1 MPLTLYH
8 HPTSQPSRTI
18 IAFLKLNKIPYEERV
33 VDIFNLEH
41 RTAEYKKVNPMGTVP
56 FIDDDGLVTWETE
69 AIIKYLINTRKVGQ
83 EYYPED
89 PKTRLLVDRYFPF
102 HHTVLRPNA
111 ASYFMATYSF
121 LKPYCHFTSTKDEVR
136 PNVIK
141 ACDQFVEL
149 FLKDQ
154 KYIAGDVLTIADI
167 FAANELTHI
176 MFSTDFDFNQ
186 VPVVKAYIERVLQ
199 DPVVAETQKGIK
211 ELPEVSKSLPK
222 AKL

>member
-1 MPLTLYH
+1 MPLIVYY

-18 IAFLKLNKIPYEERV
+18 LAFLKINKIPYEERI

-41 RTAEYKKVNPMGTVP
+41 RTEEYKKVNPMGTVP
-56 FIDDDGLVTWETE
+56 FINDDGLVTWETE

-83 EYYPED
+83 ELYPEE

-102 HHTVLRPNA
+102 HHTVMRPNA
-111 ASYFMATYSF
+111 AIYFMATYSF
-121 LKPYCHFTSTKDEVR
+121 LKPYCHFTQTKDEVR

-141 ACDQFVEL
+141 ACEQFVDI

-154 KYIAGDVLTIADI
+154 KFIAGDQLTIADI

-176 MFSTDFDFNQ
+176 MYSTDFDFD
-186 VPVVKAYIERVLQ
+186 VLPVVKAWIERVLEN
-199 DPVVAETQKGIK
+199 PIVAETQKAIK
-211 ELPEVSKSLPK
+211 ELPELSKTLPK